1 MSMNMSRSAL
11 SSPLKRILDISLSLL
26 VLLLLWPLML
36 TVSALIFLLMGRPI
50 MFHQVR
56 PGLGERPFVI
66 WKFRTMSN
74 ATDSDGRLLPDGKRL
89 TRVGRLLR
97 RTSID
102 ELPQLVN
109 VLRGEMSFVG
119 PRPLLPQYLPYYR
132 SNERARFSVRPGLT
146 GLAQIRGR
154 NCLSWDER
162 LAADVEYID
171 KFSFRLDLTI
181 LMETVAMVLTGKSVQ
196 EDSTLLMP
204 PFDEYR
210 RDTVAR

>member
-11 SSPLKRILDISLSLL
+11 CSPVKRTLDISLSLL
-26 VLLLLWPLML
+26 VLFLLWPLML
-36 TVSALIFLLMGRPI
+36 TASALILLLMGRPI
-50 MFHQVR
+50 IFRQVR

-119 PRPLLPQYLPYYR
+119 PRPLLPQFLPYYR
-132 SNERARFSVRPGLT
+132 SNERARFSVR
-146 GLAQIRGR
+146 
-154 NCLSWDER
+154 
-162 LAADVEYID
+162 
-171 KFSFRLDLTI
+171 
-181 LMETVAMVLTGKSVQ
+181 
-196 EDSTLLMP
+196 
-204 PFDEYR
+204 
-210 RDTVAR
+210 